1 MARDAIAEL
10 YDLFRDLD
18 RRIGLF
24 DKKIDRVFRETE
36 ACQRTARIKGVGP
49 KTARRSSLQSAT
61 GQNSRTGGI
70 WPPGSVSSRD
80 SSRAEIARC

>member
-24 DKKIDRVFRETE
+24 DKKIDRIFHGSE
-36 ACQRTARIKGVGP
+36 AC
-49 KTARRSSLQSAT
+49 
-61 GQNSRTGGI
+61 
-70 WPPGSVSSRD
+70 
-80 SSRAEIARC
+80 